1 MADYPNMPGQNN
13 QQNNQNQ
20 YNQPRPQGT
29 SPYGTPPS
37 QNPRPYP
44 QGQPTP
50 NTQSQSPNVNSQSS
64 KDESLRRLGQQL
76 NKSPKKERKGGKI
89 FIIILIVF
97 LVALLGVA
105 IWYFLQNRREV
116 DTGNSIKI
124 SMDVTEEVE
133 GSVGEITLTSAPIN
147 PGDQFTVICKA
158 RNANQFTG
166 DSAEDETVPIYLRFS
181 VILEVDGVQYYDL
194 LLPNPASSNW
204 HIYNPEEEAEGYVW
218 DGYYY
223 YYGKLNYNASVELFD
238 TLTFDF
244 EKIPNSFGN
253 KSAVITIK
261 IDAVEANIDIIGVN
275 GGAWETAPQTWIDNM
290 KAGQNNDKPPVKIEV

>member
-13 QQNNQNQ
+13 QNNQNQQ

-29 SPYGTPPS
+29 SSYGPSSTPPRPGMPPS
-37 QNPRPYP
+37 QAPN
-44 QGQPTP
+44 QSGQ
-50 NTQSQSPNVNSQSS
+50 NQQYN

-76 NKSPKKERKGGKI
+76 NKSPKKERKGGR
-89 FIIILIVF
+89 IIVILLIVL
-97 LVALLGVA
+97 LVALLGVT

-133 GSVGEITLTSAPIN
+133 GSVGEITLTSEPIN

-158 RNANQFTG
+158 RNANNFKG
-166 DSAEDETVPIYLRFS
+166 DAEEDETVPIYLRFT

-194 LLPNPASSNW
+194 LLPNPTSSNW
-204 HIYNPEEEAEGYVW
+204 HIYNPEEEAEDYVW

-253 KSAVITIK
+253 KPANIIIK
-261 IDAVEANIDIIGVN
+261 IDAVEANLDIIGVN
-275 GGAWETAPQTWIDNM
+275 GGAWETAPKKWCENM
-290 KAGQNNDKPPVKIEV
+290 KAGQNNDNPPVKIEV

>member
-1 MADYPNMPGQNN
+1 MADYSNTPNQNN
-13 QQNNQNQ
+13 QQNNQQQN
-20 YNQPRPQGT
+20 NQPRPQNTTGP
-29 SPYGTPPS
+29 SYS
-37 QNPRPYP
+37 QNIPPRPNP
-44 QGQPTP
+44 QQGSQGGQY
-50 NTQSQSPNVNSQSS
+50 N
-64 KDESLRRLGQQL
+64 KDEALKRLGQQL

-89 FIIILIVF
+89 FIIILIVV

-105 IWYFLQNRREV
+105 AWYLLQNQREV

-124 SMDVTEEVE
+124 SMDVTEEIE
-133 GSVGEITLTSAPIN
+133 GSVGEITLTSDPIN
-147 PGDQFTVICKA
+147 PGDAFTVICKA
-158 RNANQFTG
+158 RNANKFSG

-181 VILEVDGVQYYDL
+181 VVLEVDGVQYTDL
-194 LLPNPASSNW
+194 LLPNPTSSNW
-204 HIYNPEEEAEGYVW
+204 HIYNPEEEAEDYVW

-253 KSAVITIK
+253 KSATITIK

-275 GGAWETAPQTWIDNM
+275 GGAWETAPKTWVNNM
-290 KAGQNNDKPPVKIEV
+290 KAGQNNDKPPTKIEV